1 MKGLITSK
9 DVLLHPLL
17 IIRNFG
23 VRVYGRC
30 LARMGLHHGRS
41 TFLECI

>member
-1 MKGLITSK
+1 MRGVITTK

-17 IIRNFG
+17 IVRGFG

-30 LARMGLHHGRS
+30 LVRLVAGHGRA